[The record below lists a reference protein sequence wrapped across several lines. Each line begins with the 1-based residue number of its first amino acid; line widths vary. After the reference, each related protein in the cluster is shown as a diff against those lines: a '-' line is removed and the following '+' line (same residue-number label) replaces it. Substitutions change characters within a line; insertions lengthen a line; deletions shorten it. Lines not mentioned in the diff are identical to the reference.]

1 MRESEGR
8 KQIRSALSLLCDFTE
23 FSKVHD
29 NREEQLRNR
38 QQRAEAKL
46 SSVESWLLLKF
57 TIEFT

>member
-1 MRESEGR
+1 MRESEAR
-8 KQIRSALSLLCDFTE
+8 KQIRIALSLLSDFTE

-46 SSVESWLLLKF
+46 SSVKCWLLIKH